1 MTRSLLLVSLA
12 AGSLTAP
19 ATAATPAPAS
29 MPGAAPAPMAA
40 APVPASMP
48 LAASAPGA
56 ARLPGTLPA
65 LGAVPAPG
73 AVPALG
79 AVPAAMAL
87 PGREHGFP
95 QAAVK
100 EPGLGPAVRSIS
112 VRPAE
117 PVVGP
122 KDSVSLVIDVVA
134 RGAQGRNGVT
144 VTVEP
149 GPPPGP
155 VLSSKPPVEDA
166 PPPPAPPVPAPP
178 GPTPPRPA
186 TGTPAPAPGT
196 TSAPAPVRTGA
207 PAQLLPRQAAR
218 IAAAPAEAWE
228 TWRFLPDKRLNR
240 FYPAGT
246 WTVAATVR
254 GTDAKVTEYA
264 TFHLRRESKFT
275 SVRAEKVQGGV
286 RLRGSLTRVDPQGLG
301 TYGPFGEQRLDLLW
315 RRTAESDW
323 ELVGRTT
330 TDAAGAFVGRVRAR
344 PAGFWRVR
352 FPGTGHYAAE
362 VSRIHQAS
370 R

>member
-19 ATAATPAPAS
+19 ATAPTPTSAS
-29 MPGAAPAPMAA
+29 LPGAAPAPTAA
-40 APVPASMP
+40 APVRVSMP
-48 LAASAPGA
+48 LAAPAPLPAPALAAGAPLAAPAAGA
-56 ARLPGTLPA
+56 ARLPGA
-65 LGAVPAPG
+65 L
-73 AVPALG
+73 
-79 AVPAAMAL
+79 
-87 PGREHGFP
+87 
-95 QAAVK
+95 AAVK
-100 EPGLGPAVRSIS
+100 ERGLGPAVRSIS

-134 RGAQGRNGVT
+134 RGAQGRNGVS

-166 PPPPAPPVPAPP
+166 PPPPAPPR
-178 GPTPPRPA
+178 PTPPRPA
-186 TGTPAPAPGT
+186 PPRPAPGTPAPAPGT

-218 IAAAPAEAWE
+218 IAAAPAPAEAWE

-246 WTVAATVR
+246 WTVAATVH
-254 GTDAKVTEYA
+254 GTDTTVTEYA

-323 ELVGRTT
+323 ELAGRTT

-344 PAGFWRVR
+344 PGGFWRVR

-362 VSRIHQAS
+362 VSRIHKATH
-370 R
+370 